1 MFVNDLIYTAAEW
14 RPGPQGGQTFSQKN
28 IKNPFQKIPESL
40 GGIEKYIL
48 RYKSL

>member
-1 MFVNDLIYTAAEW
+1 MAA
-14 RPGPQGGQTFSQKN
+14 GPRARKFSQKN
-28 IKNPFQKIPESL
+28 IKAPLQKIPESL